1 MNEPDVVRIGVL
13 ADPQRRRVYEHVASL
28 REPPTLSEVAES
40 LQMGRTLAAF
50 HLGKL
55 VDAGFVE
62 TLAAQVL
69 PGQRGRPSQRFQ
81 ASRLEVTASVPARHY
96 ELVAEV
102 LLLAAAEQR
111 PNEPLS
117 DTTDRVAR
125 RRGKQAGAAAASE
138 RPPRTTN
145 GKLNQVSRLL
155 TGLGYAPRREHGEIV
170 LTNCPFDRLRDAN
183 CELVCGINTSL
194 AKGYLSG
201 LNVDDSVRAELR
213 PCDDLCC
220 VVVTAG

>member
-1 MNEPDVVRIGVL
+1 MTETDVVRIGVL

-28 REPPTLSEVAES
+28 REPATLTELSES
-40 LQMGRTLAAF
+40 LEMGRTLVAF

-62 TLAAQVL
+62 ALAAEAT
-69 PGQRGRPSQRFQ
+69 PGQRGRPSQRFR

-111 PNEPLS
+111 PDEPLR
-117 DTTDRVAR
+117 TTSDRVAL
-125 RRGKQAGAAAASE
+125 RRGEQVGAAAVSD
-138 RPPRTTN
+138 RPARTAN

-155 TGLGYAPRREHGEIV
+155 SDLGYAPRREHGEIV

-183 CELVCGINTSL
+183 CALVCGINTSL

-220 VVVTAG
+220 VVITPA